1 MRPCVKDDVATVAQ
15 PEEAVVQVHLKDMEP
30 EFRVVVRS
38 GARRGIRLERFF
50 WTALKQLA
58 QSRKSTLGQTVDEI
72 ARLQPETGNLASA
85 IRVAC
90 ACWLADQNTELRKLT
105 SLKAINAILLACPSP
120 AFALSSSKKILA
132 FNSAFQLLLRRQLPI
147 EQSVEVRPDL
157 KLALD
162 LNIADIFSRLC
173 GDGEHPVV
181 TGFVIGAGERR
192 YRAQLNVVRAPVSE
206 PELLLA
212 FVFGG

>member
-1 MRPCVKDDVATVAQ
+1 VKDEVATATRA
-15 PEEAVVQVHLKDMEP
+15 EETAFPLSFEDMEP
-30 EFRVVVRS
+30 EFRVVVRD
-38 GARRGIRLERFF
+38 GTRRGIRLERFF

-58 QSRKSTLGQTVDEI
+58 QSRKSTLGQTVEEI
-72 ARLQPETGNLASA
+72 SRVQPETGNLTSA

-90 ACWLADQNTELRKLT
+90 ARWLAKENAELRKFT
-105 SLKAINAILLACPSP
+105 SLRRVTALLLASPSP

-132 FNSAFQLLLRRQLPI
+132 FNPAFQHLVRRQLPM
-147 EQSVEVRPDL
+147 ELGDQGRHDL

-162 LNIADIFSRLC
+162 LNVADIFARLAAD
-173 GDGEHPVV
+173 GDQPVV
-181 TGFVIGAGERR
+181 TGFVIGAADRR

>member
-1 MRPCVKDDVATVAQ
+1 MRDDVATAERSGETVF
-15 PEEAVVQVHLKDMEP
+15 PLSFEDVEP
-30 EFRVVVRS
+30 EFRVVVR
-38 GARRGIRLERFF
+38 GGTRRGIRLERFF
-50 WTALKQLA
+50 WASLKRLA
-58 QSRKSTLGQTVDEI
+58 ESRKSTLGQVVEEI
-72 ARLQPETGNLASA
+72 SRVQPETGNLTSA

-90 ACWLADQNTELRKLT
+90 ARWLADQNAELRSLA
-105 SLKAINAILLACPSP
+105 SLKVVNAILLACPSP

-132 FNSAFQLLLRRQLPI
+132 FNPAFQMLVRRQLPVG
-147 EQSVEVRPDL
+147 QGADARSDM

-162 LNIADIFSRLC
+162 LNVADVFVRLENNS
-173 GDGEHPVV
+173 DQPVI
-181 TGFVIGAGERR
+181 TGFVIGAGDRR